1 MSGFNVL
8 PMKRLLLQQILLFSL
23 LSAPLLVHGQAATP
37 VNTVNF
43 CGMDISAPTT
53 CTTETK
59 YQVNCQGYQ
68 LTWMYLDYK
77 MMQEFPEQFVRQIE
91 KKHKHT
97 ERQPLECFI
106 LDQPAKGFRLSYPTE
121 SGMGYQ
127 LIAYGV
133 AKGQPVMLQLTLE
146 TDPEKTAD
154 LPELPRQILRLP
166 K

>member
-1 MSGFNVL
+1 
-8 PMKRLLLQQILLFSL
+8 MKRLLLQQVLL
-23 LSAPLLVHGQAATP
+23 LSFLGAPLLAVGQAATP

-43 CGMDISAPTT
+43 CGVDLTAPTT
-53 CTTETK
+53 CTSESK

-77 MMQEFPEQFVRQIE
+77 MMQDFPEQFVRQIE

-97 ERQPLECFI
+97 ERQLLECFI
-106 LDQPAKGFRLSYPTE
+106 MDQPAKGYRLSYPTE
-121 SGMGYQ
+121 SGMAYE
-127 LIAYGV
+127 LIAFGI
-133 AKGQPVMLQLTLE
+133 AKGQPVMLQLTME
-146 TDPEKTAD
+146 TDPDKTAQ